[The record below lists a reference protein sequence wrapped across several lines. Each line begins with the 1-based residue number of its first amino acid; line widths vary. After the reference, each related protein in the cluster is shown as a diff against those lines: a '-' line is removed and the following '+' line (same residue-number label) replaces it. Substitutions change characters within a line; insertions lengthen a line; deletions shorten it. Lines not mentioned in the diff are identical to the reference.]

1 MLRALVA
8 LLLLAPLAVTAE
20 ETAFSGVIEMADT
33 ISGLESEAKD
43 RDEFD
48 RYAAIIDTRLK
59 QARSDLAAA
68 PPAVS
73 QILREDI
80 SFYQAELERIAGSTG
95 RELVLST
102 PTYRLAHGRMS
113 LSIPPMSWRIDRNR
127 GIGQRLEPDGTVR
140 DVELAPLPESD
151 ASGGETGP
159 VLFGLAT
166 KRYVRQIAGKS
177 YTIVVAPDLPN
188 ACALGAISNETN
200 ELITGLARLPGMPLI
215 IETRDGGLVRR
226 LAVTRITPRVIP
238 DAEFAFWR

>member
-1 MLRALVA
+1 MLRALAA
-8 LLLLAPLAVTAE
+8 LLLLVPLAVTAE
-20 ETAFSGVIEMADT
+20 ETSFSGVIEMTDT

-43 RDEFD
+43 REEFD
-48 RYAAIIDTRLK
+48 RYALAVDARLR
-59 QARSDLAAA
+59 QASSDLAAA
-68 PPAVS
+68 PAAVS

-95 RELVLST
+95 RELILST
-102 PTYRLAHGRMS
+102 LTYRLSHGRMA
-113 LSIPPMSWRIDRNR
+113 LSIPPLSWRIDRNR

-140 DVELAPLPESD
+140 DVELAPIPEID
-151 ASGGETGP
+151 ASGGEPGP
-159 VLFGLAT
+159 GLFGLAT
-166 KRYVRQIAGKS
+166 RRYVRQITGKS

-200 ELITGLARLPGMPLI
+200 DLIAGLARLPGMPLM

-226 LAVTRITPRVIP
+226 LTVTRITPRVMP